1 MVTEFFGVIQHKLLI
16 FHHSKPK
23 KKSAT
28 NYLVT
33 IPVRPKKSYHG
44 NSLTFVTFNYNYS
57 SNPITM
63 DKHLHINLF
72 LIKNYFSFK

>member
-1 MVTEFFGVIQHKLLI
+1 MVTEFFGVNPAQIAHFSSFQAK
-16 FHHSKPK
+16 K

-33 IPVRPKKSYHG
+33 IPVKPKKSYHG
-44 NSLTFVTFNYNYS
+44 NSLTFVAFNYS

-72 LIKNYFSFK
+72 LIKNYFLLK